1 MMPAVAGMDT
11 TMGYD
16 FNDEAIPAG
25 LTRKDLMN
33 MGLIEFDQDE
43 MDSFNEDFDYENYN
57 DAEFTDATMVNG
69 KEIKGNNGKGN
80 NGMGPAAGDY
90 NNYGDEEYGS
100 YGDEEYG
107 SYGDEFDMHTPEF
120 YSGGSLEVQIA
131 NMMYHKMMEH

>member
-43 MDSFNEDFDYENYN
+43 MDAFIDFENFEEEKDNEIAQMKANE
-57 DAEFTDATMVNG
+57 
-69 KEIKGNNGKGN
+69 GKGKN
-80 NGMGPAAGDY
+80 SSTDDYGMGPAAGDY
-90 NNYGDEEYGS
+90 NNYGDEEYGA
-100 YGDEEYG
+100 YGDEYG
-107 SYGDEFDMHTPEF
+107 AYGDEFDMHTPEF